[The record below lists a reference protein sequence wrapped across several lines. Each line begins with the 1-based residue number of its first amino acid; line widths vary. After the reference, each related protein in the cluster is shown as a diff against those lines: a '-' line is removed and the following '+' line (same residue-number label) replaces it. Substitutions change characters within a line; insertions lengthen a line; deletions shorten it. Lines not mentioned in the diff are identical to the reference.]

1 MPPKP
6 KEPTH
11 EAGQQARQAYL
22 EQARR
27 VIGEPTA
34 EYAKLYQ
41 RFAENDWAAMQLD
54 RAVVAAALKAG
65 MTAKAVV
72 DALHQG
78 PYIQYQVHQKQ
89 VPKQAM
95 TQYARGVVIQEVYKL
110 QQQVPSN
117 SKQQAPQ
124 PKPNLELE

>member
-11 EAGQQARQAYL
+11 EAGQQARQIYL

-27 VIGEPTA
+27 VIGESNA
-34 EYAKLYQ
+34 EYATVYQ

-65 MTAKAVV
+65 MSAKEVV

-89 VPKQAM
+89 VPKGAM
-95 TQYARGVVIQEVYKL
+95 TQYARGVVIQEVYRL
-110 QQQVPSN
+110 QQQSPSK
-117 SKQQAPQ
+117 SKQPSGQ
-124 PKPNLELE
+124 KPNLELE